1 MTTSRLPTPN
11 NSDPNPS
18 TLYQRSL
25 KARARHEFS
34 SAWVYRPLA
43 HLVVRGLLP
52 LPVTPPMVVLFHT
65 LLGVFAG
72 FAITQ
77 QWFVLAAVLYQ
88 VKTVLDNA
96 DGQLARAKNQTSE
109 IGRYLDSEMDL
120 VVNAA
125 AFWGIAALT
134 GQWWLCGLGW
144 LVFTLIQSL
153 DFNAEYL
160 YQHAHDQT
168 FRPQPDSSTENQ
180 LVLGLL
186 RGFYYLFFWP
196 QDQLLRS
203 ISFGRF
209 NRICHHVSDSNLR
222 QQARLAYWD
231 GEMHAVVAN
240 FGLSSQMGLLGLCLV
255 FGQPLAF
262 VWLQLLQ
269 LAIIVWLQQRAEA
282 KARAILAQ

>member
-1 MTTSRLPTPN
+1 MTTSATPN
-11 NSDPNPS
+11 PN

-25 KARARHEFS
+25 KARPRHEFA

-43 HLVVRGLLP
+43 HLVVRWLLP

-65 LLGVFAG
+65 ALGVFAG
-72 FAITQ
+72 FAITK
-77 QWFVLAAVLYQ
+77 QWFMLAAVLYQ
-88 VKTVLDNA
+88 IKTVLDNA

-134 GQWWLCGLGW
+134 GQWWLSGLGW

-160 YQHAHDQT
+160 YQQAHDEP
-168 FRPQPDSSTENQ
+168 FRPQPDSRRENQ

-196 QDQLLRS
+196 QDQLLRF

-209 NRICHHVSDSNLR
+209 NHICKDVTDSELR
-222 QQARLAYWD
+222 QKARLAYWD

-269 LAIIVWLQQRAEA
+269 LAIIIWLQQRAEA
-282 KARAILAQ
+282 KARAVLAQ